1 MKSYELMIGDWIL
14 LKSVDY
20 ADGVI
25 RYVEEKKR
33 VHVDILS
40 RLEKQETKVVRDDCV
55 YSIQVE
61 PIELTREILRKNGF
75 CKDDDAVWA
84 AHCPEDK
91 NFDLEISEPNY
102 YDEGNPN
109 RIIAWTI
116 NCCEYCILQFK
127 YVHELQHA
135 IKLCGINKTIEL

>member
-1 MKSYELMIGDWIL
+1 MLGDWVVE
-14 LKSVDY
+14 KSVDY
-20 ADGVI
+20 VDGVI
-25 RYVEEKKR
+25 KYVEEKR
-33 VHVDILS
+33 SVTTNMLS
-40 RLEKQETKVVRDDCV
+40 QLYNQETGVLRKDNL
-55 YSIQVE
+55 YSIVVV
-61 PIELTREILRKNGF
+61 PIELTRKILQKNGF

-109 RIIAWTI
+109 KIIAWTI
-116 NCCEYCILQFK
+116 NCCEYCILQLK

-135 IKLCGINKTIEL
+135 MKLCGIEKEIVL

>member
-1 MKSYELMIGDWIL
+1 MKCDELMIGDWIL

-61 PIELTREILRKNGF
+61 PIPISAKILKKNGF
-75 CKDDDAVWA
+75 EHSNKHGYFWESDYFSVTLKEISLNYWKIDIEWDDDR
-84 AHCPEDK
+84 
-91 NFDLEISEPNY
+91 ISTQM
-102 YDEGNPN
+102 G
-109 RIIAWTI
+109 
-116 NCCEYCILQFK
+116 FG

-135 IKLCGINKTIEL
+135 LKIGSTYINIEL

>member
-1 MKSYELMIGDWIL
+1 MKSDELMIGDWIV

-40 RLEKQETKVVRDDCV
+40 RLEKQETKVVRDDNI

-61 PIELTREILRKNGF
+61 PIELTIEILQKNGF
-75 CKDDDAVWA
+75 ELDGGSIWA

-91 NFDLEISEPNY
+91 NFDLEISEHY
-102 YDEGNPN
+102 HDDGEKTQGGFY
-109 RIIAWTI
+109 WTI
-116 NCCEYCILQFK
+116 NCCEYDIIRLR

-135 IKLCGINKTIEL
+135 MKLCGIDKTIEL

>member
-1 MKSYELMIGDWIL
+1 MKSDELMIGDWIV

-61 PIELTREILRKNGF
+61 PIELTTEILNKNGF
-75 CKDDDAVWA
+75 ETNGIKMCA
-84 AHCPEDK
+84 AYCPEDK
-91 NFDLEISEPNY
+91 HANLEISEQYHHDNEKIECGFY
-102 YDEGNPN
+102 
-109 RIIAWTI
+109 WTI
-116 NCCEYCILQFK
+116 NCCEYDIIRLR

>member
-1 MKSYELMIGDWIL
+1 MKSNELMIGDWIL

-55 YSIQVE
+55 YSIQAE
-61 PIELTREILRKNGF
+61 PIELTIEILQKNKF
-75 CKDDDAVWA
+75 CDKYGMIVGVN
-84 AHCPEDK
+84 CPED
-91 NFDLEISEPNY
+91 NDLLLEISVGRNGCVY
-102 YDEGNPN
+102 WTTNWNKYK
-109 RIIAWTI
+109 IIK
-116 NCCEYCILQFK
+116 LR